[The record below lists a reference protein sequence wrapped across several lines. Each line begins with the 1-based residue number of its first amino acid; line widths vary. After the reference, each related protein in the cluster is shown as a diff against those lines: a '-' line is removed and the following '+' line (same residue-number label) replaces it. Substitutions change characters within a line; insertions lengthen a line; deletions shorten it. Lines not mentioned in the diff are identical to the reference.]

1 MRYPGNVILVDVA
14 IAVVIAAIVFIV
26 SPGIAV
32 TGLIALAVLVVIG
45 ISFAWS
51 LRRR

>member
-1 MRYPGNVILVDVA
+1 VRLRTNLFAIDIA
-14 IAVVIAAIVFIV
+14 IAVVVAAVVLIL

-32 TGLIALAVLVVIG
+32 TGLIALAVLVVVG
-45 ISFAWS
+45 LSYAWG

>member
-1 MRYPGNVILVDVA
+1 VRYPSKVFVADVA
-14 IAVVIAAIVFIV
+14 IAVVIAVIVFIV

-32 TGLIALAVLVVIG
+32 TGLIALAVLVVLG

>member
-1 MRYPGNVILVDVA
+1 VRHRTNLFAIDIA
-14 IAVVIAAIVFIV
+14 IAVVIAAVVLIL

-32 TGLIALAVLVVIG
+32 TGLIALAVLVVVG
-45 ISFAWS
+45 LSYAWG

>member
-1 MRYPGNVILVDVA
+1 MRLRTNLFAIDIA
-14 IAVVIAAIVFIV
+14 IAIVIAAVVLIV

-32 TGLIALAVLVVIG
+32 TGLIALAVLAVVG
-45 ISFAWS
+45 ISYAWG

>member
-1 MRYPGNVILVDVA
+1 VRNVLVVDVA
-14 IAVVIAAIVFIV
+14 IAVVLAAIVFIV

-32 TGLIALAVLVVIG
+32 TGLIALAVLVVLG
-45 ISFAWS
+45 ISYGWS